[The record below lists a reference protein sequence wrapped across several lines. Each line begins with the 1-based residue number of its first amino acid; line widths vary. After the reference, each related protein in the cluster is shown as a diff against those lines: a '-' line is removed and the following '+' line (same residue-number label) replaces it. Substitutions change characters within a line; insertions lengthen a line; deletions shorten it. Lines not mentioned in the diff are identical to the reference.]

1 MATTTVRWLNEQHF
15 VGIDSGGHSVVLS
28 GQENGIGVSPSQ
40 MLLVALASCSSVDVV
55 EILKKKRMKLTLLE
69 VTTSGEQDP
78 EPPWAYRKIH
88 VKYRIGGEGLTD
100 KAVAQA
106 ISLSQEKYCS
116 VAATVR
122 GVAQITTEYEIVTS
136 DIE

>member
-1 MATTTVRWLNEQHF
+1 
-15 VGIDSGGHSVVLS
+15 
-28 GQENGIGVSPSQ
+28 
-40 MLLVALASCSSVDVV
+40 
-55 EILKKKRMKLTLLE
+55 MKLTLLE
-69 VTTSGEQDP
+69 VTTSGEQYP

-88 VKYRIGGEGLTD
+88 VKYRIGGQGLTD

-122 GVAQITTEYEIVTS
+122 GSGFKVQGSGFRGSGFRGSGFRGSRFRVQRRRWLRS
-136 DIE
+136 GQSNQMRN